1 MDNTVV
7 RRPKGHKVQQNRQE
21 NIDQQFEEGR
31 EFVRETLRNVRTSSI
46 PEPYRPLVKHLLK
59 G

>member
-1 MDNTVV
+1 MKTRIEG
-7 RRPKGHKVQQNRQE
+7 RRGQRNQDAKER
-21 NIDQQFEEGR
+21 NIDQQFQEGR
-31 EFVRETLRNVRTSSI
+31 EFVRETLRSLRSSKI